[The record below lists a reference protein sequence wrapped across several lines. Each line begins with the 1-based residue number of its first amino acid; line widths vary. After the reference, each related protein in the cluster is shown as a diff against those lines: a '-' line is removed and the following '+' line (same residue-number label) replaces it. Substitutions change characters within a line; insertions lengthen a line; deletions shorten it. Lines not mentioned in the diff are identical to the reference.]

1 MLYLSRL
8 ILNPRSRQVRAEL
21 INPYEMHRTL
31 LRSVDADR
39 QEAGLL
45 FRVDVARATGVP
57 TVLVQSQ
64 VEPNWGYLQEAQAYL
79 LPAHDDNPALK
90 PFLPRLNAGQLLQF
104 RLRANPTM
112 RRLDGKRV
120 GRYREDEQREWL
132 DRKLSLAG
140 CRLTMCQIV
149 KEDMVE
155 AGKHEAGHR
164 VKMPLLAVR
173 FDGVLQVADP
183 AALEQALRQGI
194 GSAKAF
200 GFGLLSLAPA
210 R

>member
-31 LRSVDADR
+31 LQAVGANR
-39 QEAGLL
+39 QAAGLL

-64 VEPNWGYLQEAQAYL
+64 AEPNWDYLQEASGYLLSDQPDNPTQKAYL
-79 LPAHDDNPALK
+79 PAL
-90 PFLPRLNAGQLLQF
+90 REGQLLQF

-120 GRYREDEQREWL
+120 GRYREDEQRDWL
-132 DRKLSLAG
+132 DRKLAAAD

-149 KEDMVE
+149 KEDLIE
-155 AGKHEAGHR
+155 ARKHEAGQR

-183 AALEQALRQGI
+183 AGLERAVRQGI